1 MIMEIKVKNKEINIK
16 KEIVNIFMLLTAAI
30 IGALGMHVFVYPS
43 NFAPMGIDG
52 IATMLQTL
60 TDVNAGIYTLVL
72 NLPLFILAWIVLKK
86 RYVIYTMVFII
97 VVSGVLLILDEI
109 SFYQYITESDKMI
122 SVIFSGILLGAR
134 TGIMLKIGGSAG
146 GADIIACAVQAK
158 KPYMNVERLISLIC
172 YFIMGLSFFVYGDL
186 NCIFLSII
194 QLIVFEWIMRVI
206 LTPTRNAVE
215 VKIITKYPNEIKQEL
230 LYMLKHGAT
239 HVESRGMYTDE
250 ENNIIF
256 SVINIRQIS
265 EFMEMIKE
273 YPDTFVYYSDVKGV
287 RGNFRWNKDD
297 AAK

>member
-1 MIMEIKVKNKEINIK
+1 MIMETKVKNKEINIK

-43 NFAPMGIDG
+43 NFAPMGVDG

-60 TDVNAGIYTLVL
+60 TGVNAGIYTLVL
-72 NLPLFILAWIVLKK
+72 NLPLFILAWIILKK

-122 SVIFSGILLGAR
+122 SAIFSGILLGAR
-134 TGIMLKIGGSAG
+134 TGIMLTIGGSAG
-146 GADIIACAVQAK
+146 GADIIACVVQAK
-158 KPYMNVERLISLIC
+158 KPYMNVERIISLIC
-172 YFIMGLSFFVYGDL
+172 YFIMGVSFFVYGDL
-186 NCIFLSII
+186 NCIFLSVI
-194 QLIVFEWIMRVI
+194 QLIVFEWVMRVI

-239 HVESRGMYTDE
+239 YVESRGMYTDE

-297 AAK
+297 VAK